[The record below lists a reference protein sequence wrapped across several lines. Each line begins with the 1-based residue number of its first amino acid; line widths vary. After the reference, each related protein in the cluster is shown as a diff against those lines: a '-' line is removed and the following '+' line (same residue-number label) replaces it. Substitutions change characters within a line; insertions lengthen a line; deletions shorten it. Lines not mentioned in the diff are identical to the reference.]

1 MLQLG
6 NFYHIFVKK
15 KMIELLTNAGLFINM
30 KTEEKE
36 ECLVRFHYQIKQYQ
50 KGEII
55 SYTDDQVIQ
64 QIILLRGSVKNEM
77 SDYNGKFIKITDMEA
92 PKLLAP
98 GFLFGSQCHYPVS
111 IFASSDCEIM
121 AINKSDFL
129 DTLLSNNQ
137 LQLNFLNLISN
148 QTQFLTRKIQ
158 FLKLKT
164 IKAKIAHFLLNLNSR
179 QDSLTVNLPQSQT
192 QLAELF
198 GITRPSL
205 SRSINEL
212 CHDSIIKT
220 SGKKVIILDINKL
233 KSFLY

>member
-1 MLQLG
+1 MLQL
-6 NFYHIFVKK
+6 I
-15 KMIELLTNAGLFINM
+15 TDAGLFINM
-30 KTEEKE
+30 TTEEKE
-36 ECLVRFHYQIKQYQ
+36 ECLIRFHFQKKKYQ
-50 KGEII
+50 KGEVI
-55 SYTDDQVIQ
+55 SYTNDRVIQ
-64 QIILLRGSVKNEM
+64 LLILLVGSVKNEM
-77 SDYNGKFIKITDMEA
+77 SDFNGKYIKITDMEA

-98 GFLFGSQCHYPVS
+98 GFLFGNQSHFPVS
-111 IFASSDCEIM
+111 VFASSDCEII

-129 DTLLSNNQ
+129 DALFNNKQ

-164 IKAKIAHFLLNLNSR
+164 IKAKIAHFLLNLHSR

-212 CHDSIIKT
+212 CHDSIINTK
-220 SGKKVIILDINKL
+220 GKKITILDINKL
-233 KSFLY
+233 KSYL